1 MDLIFR
7 KYQGTGNDFVMVDN
21 RQLLVDR
28 SEQALF
34 ASWCDRRFGIGAD
47 GVILLQNH
55 PQYAFE
61 MVYINADGREGS
73 MCGNGGRC
81 AVKFA
86 EALGLVAAEQAFEFL
101 AVDGPHE
108 AKIVGELVHLHMIN
122 VGLPQQA
129 IQGWYLNTGSP
140 HHLEIV
146 SDLADFPVVENG
158 RLIRWHEHYAPG
170 GTNVNY
176 VEILQAG
183 SIHVRTFERG
193 VEAETYSCGTGV
205 TAAAILADHLHPGQ
219 GAGKV
224 DVQTAGGK
232 LQVRFSRETNGY
244 SHIVLIG
251 PAKEVFQ
258 GVISA
263 SR

>member
-7 KYQGTGNDFVMVDN
+7 KYQGTGNDFIMIDN
-21 RQLLVDR
+21 RALVIDR

-81 AVKFA
+81 AVQFA
-86 EALGLVAAEQAFEFL
+86 HALGLVEVAQSFVFI
-101 AVDGPHE
+101 AVDGPHQ
-108 AKIVGELVHLHMIN
+108 AHISGDLVHLQMID
-122 VGLPQQA
+122 VGLPEKA
-129 IQGWYLNTGSP
+129 LEGWYLNTGSP
-140 HHLEIV
+140 HHMEVVTGL
-146 SDLADFPVVENG
+146 SDFPVSDRGFV
-158 RLIRWHEHYAPG
+158 LRWHEHYAPG
-170 GTNVNY
+170 GTNVNF
-176 VEILQAG
+176 VEILDKHV
-183 SIHVRTFERG
+183 IKVRTFERG

-205 TAAAILADHLHPGQ
+205 TAAALLVDTLHNGR
-219 GAGKV
+219 GNSTIEV
-224 DVQTAGGK
+224 HTAGGVLRVSFEK
-232 LQVRFSRETNGY
+232 TATAYQN
-244 SHIVLIG
+244 IVLIG

-258 GVISA
+258 GVILMN
-263 SR
+263 R